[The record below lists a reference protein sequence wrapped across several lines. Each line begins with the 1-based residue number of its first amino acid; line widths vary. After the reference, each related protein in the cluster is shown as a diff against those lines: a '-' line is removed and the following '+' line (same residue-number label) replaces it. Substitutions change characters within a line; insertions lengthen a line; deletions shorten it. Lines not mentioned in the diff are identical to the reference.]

1 MKTNRRK
8 RKPKTPPPANSLL
21 LTIPEA
27 ADLLRLSRGTIYSL
41 ATKKELD
48 LVKFGAASRITRA
61 SAERRA
67 AQATEQPKAAAV

>member
-1 MKTNRRK
+1 MKLNRRK

-27 ADLLRLSRGTIYSL
+27 GDILRVSRGTIYNL

-48 LVKFGAASRITRA
+48 LVHVGAAARITRA
-61 SAERRA
+61 SVERRA
-67 AQATEQPKAAAV
+67 TPQCAEQPKAA